1 MNMLFFQSRAE
12 FWQQQKPM
20 YARKGK
26 SAKQGTKRDKG
37 DPAKYILK
45 CLEDI
50 DEGVKILTRLI
61 PKHVSL
67 CYHPSTLGAP
77 LLFPGVLSRSN
88 SFTIIFF

>member
-1 MNMLFFQSRAE
+1 MFPFQSRAE

-26 SAKQGTKRDKG
+26 SAKQDAKRDKG

-50 DEGVKILTRLI
+50 DEGVKILTRLRARSHLATATQI
-61 PKHVSL
+61 FDVVSMSSVMG
-67 CYHPSTLGAP
+67 YIVTNVTVHT
-77 LLFPGVLSRSN
+77 
-88 SFTIIFF
+88 

>member
-26 SAKQGTKRDKG
+26 SAKQGAKRDKG

-50 DEGVKILTRLI
+50 DEGVKTLTTLI
-61 PKHVSL
+61 SKSIFL
-67 CYHPSTLGAP
+67 NN
-77 LLFPGVLSRSN
+77 SR
-88 SFTIIFF
+88 